1 MKTKEEDTALGGSAI
16 SEAMTGVWVQELYV
30 VDPLK
35 PLMVDLDPWTVV
47 GSNPR
52 STSLETISRGQV

>member
-1 MKTKEEDTALGGSAI
+1 MKIKEEDTALDGSV
-16 SEAMTGVWVQELYV
+16 TGVWVQELYV

-47 GSNPR
+47 GSNPG
-52 STSLETISRGQV
+52 STSLETISRDQV